1 MPNNNYS
8 VCFFA
13 RKPIV
18 RKKSNPN
25 FVVSFEN
32 AWTQDNI
39 EHRHEIITQEVMKL
53 LNRWESQYHNYKV
66 TKTDG
71 LLLRS

>member
-1 MPNNNYS
+1 VLFCKKTNS
-8 VCFFA
+8 Q
-13 RKPIV
+13 
-18 RKKSNPN
+18 KKSNPN

-53 LNRWESQYHNYKV
+53 LNSWESQYHNYKV